1 MKFIELFGGV
11 GGFSLG
17 IKRAFSRQE
26 KKTEYNKT
34 QRDMQNSQVGTREW
48 EHDVCECVGYYEWDK
63 YAVETYNKNFVT
75 NYEPTDITKVDAQ
88 DIPDHDI
95 LCGGFP
101 CQSFSIAGKRRGF
114 EDTRG
119 TMFYEIVR
127 IIRHKR
133 PRILFLENVK
143 GLLNHDRGKT
153 FATILSSLDELGYD
167 VEWQVLNSKHFGVP
181 QNRERV
187 FIIGHLRGEPFKKV
201 FPIRESSTEINQTQ
215 QQISATI
222 HAGYYKQGRDQQYVQ
237 YDPNQK
243 GNRSQQYRVYNKE
256 VAEPTMTSSQS
267 SDTKIEVHS
276 LYPRTGNPDV
286 GGTGHLSKQ
295 TDETYCLDTG
305 NAQAI
310 EIKIM
315 DLYNNKEHSDRS
327 PTLTEPHHNTL
338 RVRDGTQIRR
348 LTPVECERLQGFP
361 DGWTDGVSDTQ
372 RYKQMGNAV
381 TTNVIEA
388 IARRLGG

>member
-1 MKFIELFGGV
+1 
-11 GGFSLG
+11 
-17 IKRAFSRQE
+17 
-26 KKTEYNKT
+26 
-34 QRDMQNSQVGTREW
+34 
-48 EHDVCECVGYYEWDK
+48 
-63 YAVETYNKNFVT
+63 
-75 NYEPTDITKVDAQ
+75 
-88 DIPDHDI
+88 
-95 LCGGFP
+95 
-101 CQSFSIAGKRRGF
+101 
-114 EDTRG
+114 
-119 TMFYEIVR
+119 
-127 IIRHKR
+127 
-133 PRILFLENVK
+133 
-143 GLLNHDRGKT
+143 
-153 FATILSSLDELGYD
+153 
-167 VEWQVLNSKHFGVP
+167 
-181 QNRERV
+181 
-187 FIIGHLRGEPFKKV
+187 
-201 FPIRESSTEINQTQ
+201 PIRESSTEINQTQ